1 MKTRFA
7 TLMATMILI
16 TGCGA
21 EKKEAAKSDAAD
33 NDSVKSAFLS
43 ADISGV
49 SLGGAS
55 VTVAGVTF
63 TPPSDWNDMGAS
75 GMRKADYSFGPVEGE
90 SDSAS
95 VAVFYFGA
103 GGGGTVTENINRWI
117 GQMSLPDGGD
127 AATVAV
133 IEKFMVNGMNA
144 HVVEVF
150 GTYSASMGG
159 PMSGKKIAKENY
171 RLAGVVLEGPQG
183 NLFFKLTGPEKTA
196 SQMIVGFAA
205 MIKAAK

>member
-1 MKTRFA
+1 
-7 TLMATMILI
+7 MAAMMILMV
-16 TGCGA
+16 GCGTKN
-21 EKKEAAKSDAAD
+21 EEAAKSDTAD
-33 NDSVKSAFLS
+33 TNSGQTVFLA

-63 TPPSDWNDMGAS
+63 TPPSDWQDIGAS
-75 GMRKADYSFGPVEGE
+75 GMRKADYSFGPVDGD

-103 GGGGTVTENINRWI
+103 GGGGTVAENIERWI
-117 GQMSLPDGGD
+117 GQMSLPGGGD

-133 IEKFMVNGMNA
+133 KEEFMAGGMKA
-144 HVVEVF
+144 HVVEVV
-150 GTYSASMGG
+150 GTYSVSMGG
-159 PMSGKKIAKENY
+159 PMSGKKVPKENY
-171 RLAGVVLEGPQG
+171 RMAGVVLEGPQG

-196 SQMIVGFAA
+196 SQMITGFAA